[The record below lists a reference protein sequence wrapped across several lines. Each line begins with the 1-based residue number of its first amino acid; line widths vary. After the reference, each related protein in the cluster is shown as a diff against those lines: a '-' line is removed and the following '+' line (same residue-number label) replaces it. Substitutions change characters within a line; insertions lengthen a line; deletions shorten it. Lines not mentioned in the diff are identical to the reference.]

1 MSSASSSSRQW
12 QVQGRG
18 GRGMGRGRGDL
29 VAARGTWPSH
39 PRGANFNRGDRDRG
53 TGRGRFET
61 RRGMQGQP
69 SSGASV
75 HLPPWHPGTLTDS
88 VLGHNSIF
96 MQGRPVAVDARIKDG
111 SDMAVVAGLDRQTGA
126 GTGLPLRLDFGTQ
139 GRAIALR
146 ANYFPVDVKGSI
158 YRYSV
163 AIAIHGDKNLKMSR
177 RVKHRVFQLAEQT
190 VDWQQAGM
198 SGRVAHDN
206 AERLVACI
214 LLPQP
219 LIIHGAYYDEGE
231 EGPPSVGGREYT
243 LTLEFEEEVDQEILN
258 ECLAGG
264 PVDSQAL
271 AKVLSALNL
280 VLTAHPSRT
289 GVKIGR
295 GDDTKKHPDQ
305 RLFFDSPDPK
315 DIGGGLTVRE
325 GFYVSVR
332 PAHQQLMVNVNTC
345 HAAFYKPQNFKV
357 ALDEYNRLVKGGLG
371 AFGKQV
377 RVVTQPNK
385 HTVMIQGVSKQ
396 NARQKKFKHNDFGLI
411 TIEQYYKLKY
421 DIELKSPECVLL
433 EDSKGNL
440 YPPEVCDILPDQGF
454 KGELT
459 SSKHATEMLNV
470 ACKLP
475 KVNANE
481 IVNRGIN
488 LLGFRDWNP
497 VLDSFGVSVGTDMAT
512 VPGRV
517 LDKPGLSYSSDK
529 RATIDDRASW
539 NLRDVRFAVGARLD
553 KWAVL
558 VIQDGGRSD
567 FKGAKDLELR
577 KITDE
582 FRNMCIKSGMQV
594 RTLEERAYAEVRLPF
609 RDNKGAN
616 RFRDDAIE
624 VIERTMRSLIG
635 KVAPD
640 LVLVM
645 LSNDDAAIYNG
656 LKWLCDVKLDI
667 ATVCIQSE
675 KVRKDRGQPQ
685 YFANVAL
692 KVNMKMGGINHTL
705 DAKSGAWLKSASTMI
720 MGMDVTHP
728 ARGPSLEGT
737 PSIVAVV
744 ASVDEH
750 FAQYP
755 AALAIRRSKVE
766 IDRDQ
771 DNGDG
776 ALRDMFI
783 SRFELYRAH
792 NDGKLPERV
801 ILYRD
806 GVSES
811 QFMQVRQYELK
822 QMKKA
827 FEHFDSYQPKLS
839 IVICGKRHHT
849 RFYPTK
855 PEDAAVDGNPLPGTV
870 VDRGV
875 TPAYEFDFFLQP
887 HGSLKGTARPTHY
900 YVVHDENGFNA
911 DGLQRLTNDLSYM
924 FQRATKAV
932 SLVSPAYWAD
942 IACERGRC
950 YLHKLLQGDKDGGE
964 AAKDNK
970 GKKGKK
976 RPEDT
981 VFEKAEDMWGDGVS
995 GPRLRDTMFY
1005 L

>member
-1 MSSASSSSRQW
+1 MQ
-12 QVQGRG
+12 
-18 GRGMGRGRGDL
+18 
-29 VAARGTWPSH
+29 
-39 PRGANFNRGDRDRG
+39 DR
-53 TGRGRFET
+53 
-61 RRGMQGQP
+61 P
-69 SSGASV
+69 AV
-75 HLPPWHPGTLTDS
+75 
-88 VLGHNSIF
+88 
-96 MQGRPVAVDARIKDG
+96 VDARIKDG
-111 SDMAVVAGLDRQTGA
+111 SDMAVVAGLDRHTGA
-126 GTGLPLRLDFGTQ
+126 GTGEDEDPGPLPLRPNFGTQ

-146 ANYFPVDVKGSI
+146 ANYFPVDIKGSI

-163 AIAIHGDKNLKMSR
+163 AIAVHGDKNLKMSR

-219 LIIHGAYYDEGE
+219 LTIHGAYYHEEE
-231 EGPPSVGGREYT
+231 EGPPSAGGLEYT

-258 ECLAGG
+258 ERSLSTLKRLPRFFPALKPCPNCAPISDGCQNRSVETTPRSIQTNAFSSTPQILKTSEG
-264 PVDSQAL
+264 DSA
-271 AKVLSALNL
+271 
-280 VLTAHPSRT
+280 
-289 GVKIGR
+289 
-295 GDDTKKHPDQ
+295 
-305 RLFFDSPDPK
+305 
-315 DIGGGLTVRE
+315 VRE

-345 HAAFYKPQNFKV
+345 HAAFYKAPKLQGRFGLNTT
-357 ALDEYNRLVKGGLG
+357 DSSRGGLG

-385 HTVMIQGVSKQ
+385 HTVMIQEHG
-396 NARQKKFKHNDFGLI
+396 
-411 TIEQYYKLKY
+411 
-421 DIELKSPECVLL
+421 IELKFPECVLL
-433 EDSKGNL
+433 EDAKGNL

-488 LLGFRDWNP
+488 LLGFRDRNP

-517 LDKPGLSYSSDK
+517 LDKPGLSYSSHK
-529 RATIDDRASW
+529 RAAIDDRASW

-558 VIQDGGRSD
+558 VVQDGGRSD
-567 FKGAKDLELR
+567 FKGAKDPELR
-577 KITDE
+577 KITNGFHNYVLQEWHASAD
-582 FRNMCIKSGMQV
+582 SG
-594 RTLEERAYAEVRLPF
+594 RT
-609 RDNKGAN
+609 

-624 VIERTMRSLIG
+624 AIERAMRNLIG
-635 KVAPD
+635 GVAPD

-705 DAKSGAWLKSASTMI
+705 DATSGAWLKSASTMI
-720 MGMDVTHP
+720 MGMDHVHVPT
-728 ARGPSLEGT
+728 A
-737 PSIVAVV
+737 SIVAVV

-766 IDRDQ
+766 TMATAPL
-771 DNGDG
+771 GTV
-776 ALRDMFI
+776 FI

-855 PEDAAVDGNPLPGTV
+855 PEDAAADGNPLPGTV

-911 DGLQRLTNDLSYM
+911 DDLQRLTNDLSYM

-950 YLHKLLQGDKDGGE
+950 YLHRLLQGDKDGGE

-976 RPEDT
+976 RAEDT